1 MSGNP
6 TEQNH
11 IQIEINEDPNPSTKS
26 PEKKIIPNNFQ
37 NNSYIKEDI
46 QNNLLFSEQLNIFLK
61 EFRNIAKTG
70 NTIYSWDQLK
80 PYVIYLYEKNVKF
93 FEDNKK
99 IFDELNFSEKKSNG
113 NLGLNF
119 IDKKSSNMNYSKDLD
134 LKLGNDNYNYN
145 LYDNDKHMNNNS
157 LEDFNFHLDNNNNSM
172 NLNLHE
178 QNFSFGK
185 TSKNNKETEN
195 ITKDIIEYINKI
207 RIMPFTIQRIA
218 ELLLEPEKYY
228 TSLIKY
234 NRAFNK
240 LVNID
245 FY

>member
-80 PYVIYLYEKNVKF
+80 P
-93 FEDNKK
+93 
-99 IFDELNFSEKKSNG
+99 
-113 NLGLNF
+113 
-119 IDKKSSNMNYSKDLD
+119 
-134 LKLGNDNYNYN
+134 
-145 LYDNDKHMNNNS
+145 
-157 LEDFNFHLDNNNNSM
+157 
-172 NLNLHE
+172 
-178 QNFSFGK
+178 
-185 TSKNNKETEN
+185 
-195 ITKDIIEYINKI
+195 
-207 RIMPFTIQRIA
+207 
-218 ELLLEPEKYY
+218 
-228 TSLIKY
+228 
-234 NRAFNK
+234 
-240 LVNID
+240 
-245 FY
+245 